1 MKKTTPKTTAKVKS
15 IAKPSFMK
23 DDVSKLSF
31 PQLIQ
36 KKRDNT
42 PLSYGEVKQF
52 AMGAATGEVPDY
64 QLSAFLM
71 ATYFTGMTFDETAEL
86 TRAMVESGDYYDL
99 SKVKGPK
106 VDKHST
112 GGIGDKVSLILAPLA
127 AACGL
132 KVPMMAGRGLGHT
145 GGTIDKLEAI
155 PGFRVVLPKEEF
167 IQIVNDVGCAIIS
180 QSANIAPAD
189 RKLYSLRDVTA
200 TIESIPLITASILSK
215 KIAEG
220 AQGLVMD
227 IKVGNGAFMK
237 KKTEAMVLAKT
248 LRAVAK
254 KSKVELRAT
263 LSNMDQPLG
272 YAAGNAL
279 EVYECIEIL
288 KNEDL
293 NPYKLGSTDLK
304 ELTIHLCAQ
313 MLEVG
318 KVVKN
323 AAEGRKLAIAK
334 LKDGSAWLKFK
345 EMVAVQGGDAKTLD
359 EHWRYMKADRVIEI
373 KCKKK
378 GYVTEMQTEA
388 LGRLLIYLGGG
399 RNEVGEQ
406 INHAVGFFFHKK
418 LGSLVKAE
426 DTLVTAFMHT
436 DSDIAYV
443 EGKLREYITIST
455 AKKPAPKLIVEAN
468 VK

>member
-1 MKKTTPKTTAKVKS
+1 VA
-15 IAKPSFMK
+15 
-23 DDVSKLSF
+23 
-31 PQLIQ
+31 
-36 KKRDNT
+36 
-42 PLSYGEVKQF
+42 
-52 AMGAATGEVPDY
+52 GAANDSIPDY

-71 ATYFTGMTFDETAEL
+71 ATYFTGMSFDETATL
-86 TRAMVESGDYYDL
+86 TRAMVESGEHYDL
-99 SKVKGPK
+99 SKIKGAK

-112 GGIGDKVSLILAPLA
+112 GGIGDKVSIILAPLA

-145 GGTIDKLEAI
+145 GGTIDKLESI
-155 PGFRVVLPKEEF
+155 PGFKVVLPKEEF
-167 IQIVNDVGCAIIS
+167 MQIVNDVGCAIIS

-189 RKLYSLRDVTA
+189 RKFYALRDVTA
-200 TIESIPLITASILSK
+200 TIDCIPLITSSILSK

-237 KKTEAMVLAKT
+237 KKTEAMALAKT

-272 YAAGNAL
+272 YATGNAL
-279 EVYECIEIL
+279 EIYECIEIL
-288 KNEDL
+288 KNEDI
-293 NPYKLGSTDLK
+293 NPFHLSSVDLK

-318 KVVKN
+318 KLVKN
-323 AAEGRKLAIAK
+323 IAEGRKLAISK
-334 LKDGSAWLKFK
+334 LQDGSAWLKFK
-345 EMVAVQGGDAKTLD
+345 DMVRAQGGDEKTLD
-359 EHWRYMKADRVIEI
+359 EPWRYMKAEKILEI
-373 KCKKK
+373 KCRKK
-378 GYVTEMQTEA
+378 GYVSEMNAEA
-388 LGRLLIYLGGG
+388 IGRLLIQLGGG
-399 RNEVGEQ
+399 RNQVGEK
-406 INHAVGFFFHKK
+406 IDHTTGFFFHKK

-426 DTLVTAFMHT
+426 DTLVTVFLNAKDDFAQIEEQLHQC
-436 DSDIAYV
+436 I
-443 EGKLREYITIST
+443 KISQ
-455 AKKPAPKLIVEAN
+455 AKKPAPKLILEAN

>member
-1 MKKTTPKTTAKVKS
+1 MSTLT
-15 IAKPSFMK
+15 
-23 DDVSKLSF
+23 LSV
-31 PQLIQ
+31 PELIQ
-36 KKRDNT
+36 KKRDHLT
-42 PLSYGEVKQF
+42 LSPSEIGQLVK
-52 AMGAATGEVPDY
+52 GAVDQSIPDY

-71 ATYFTGMTFDETAEL
+71 ATYFNGMSLDETAAL
-86 TRAMVESGDYYDL
+86 TQAMVESGEQYDH
-99 SKVKGPK
+99 SKIKGAK

-112 GGIGDKVSLILAPLA
+112 GGIGDKVSIILAPLA

-155 PGFRVVLPKEEF
+155 PGYKVVLTKEEF
-167 IQIVNDVGCAIIS
+167 TQVLSTVGCAIIS
-180 QSANIAPAD
+180 QSEKIAPAD
-189 RKLYSLRDVTA
+189 RKFYALRDVTA
-200 TIESIPLITASILSK
+200 TIECIPLITSSILSK

-237 KKTEAMVLAKT
+237 KKTEAVKLAKS

-279 EVYECIEIL
+279 EIYECIEIL
-288 KNEDL
+288 KNEHL
-293 NPYKLGSTDLK
+293 NPYSLTSTDLK
-304 ELTIHLCAQ
+304 ELTLHLCAQ

-323 AAEGRKLAIAK
+323 LAEGRKLAITK
-334 LKDGSAWLKFK
+334 LQDGSAWTKFK
-345 EMVAVQGGDAKTLD
+345 EMVQAQGGNMTTL
-359 EHWRYMKADRVIEI
+359 EQPWTYMSAEKIIEI

-378 GYVTEMQTEA
+378 GFVTEMHTEA
-388 LGRLLIYLGGG
+388 LGRLLITLGGG
-399 RNEVGEQ
+399 RNQVGQ
-406 INHAVGFFFHKK
+406 KIDHSVGFFFHKK
-418 LGSLVKAE
+418 LGTMVKPD
-426 DTLVTAFMHT
+426 DTLVTIFGTAKTNFAE
-436 DSDIAYV
+436 I
-443 EGKLREYITIST
+443 EEQIREHIKIGQS
-455 AKKPAPKLIVEAN
+455 KKPAPKLILEAN

>member
-1 MKKTTPKTTAKVKS
+1 MTTHS
-15 IAKPSFMK
+15 
-23 DDVSKLSF
+23 LSV
-31 PQLIQ
+31 PELIQ
-36 KKRDNT
+36 KKRDKL
-42 PLSYGEVKQF
+42 PLTHAEIKQLVN
-52 AMGAATGEVPDY
+52 GAAEQTIPDY

-71 ATYFTGMTFDETAEL
+71 ATYFNGMTLDETASL
-86 TRAMVESGDYYDL
+86 TKAMVESGEQYDH
-99 SKVKGPK
+99 SKIKGAK

-112 GGIGDKVSLILAPLA
+112 GGIGDKVSIILAPLA

-155 PGFRVVLPKEEF
+155 PGYKVILSREEF
-167 IQIVNDVGCAIIS
+167 TQVLTDVGCAIVS
-180 QSANIAPAD
+180 QSEKIAPAD
-189 RKLYSLRDVTA
+189 RKLYALRDVTA
-200 TIESIPLITASILSK
+200 TIECIPLITSSILSK

-237 KKTEAMVLAKT
+237 KKTDAVKLAKT

-279 EVYECIEIL
+279 EIYECIEVL
-288 KNEDL
+288 KNEHL
-293 NPYKLGSTDLK
+293 NPYSLNSTDLR
-304 ELTIHLCAQ
+304 ELTLHLCAQ

-323 AAEGRKLAIAK
+323 LSEGRKLAIAK
-334 LKDGSAWLKFK
+334 LQDGSAWNKFK
-345 EMVAVQGGDAKTLD
+345 EMVKAQGGDAGSLD
-359 EHWRYMKADRVIEI
+359 EPWKYMKADKIIEI

-378 GYVTEMQTEA
+378 GFITEMHSEA
-388 LGRLLIYLGGG
+388 IGRLLITLGGG
-399 RNEVGEQ
+399 RNQVGEP
-406 INHAVGFFFHKK
+406 IDHSVGLFFHKK
-418 LGSLVKAE
+418 LGSIVKAD
-426 DTLVTAFMHT
+426 DTLVTVF
-436 DSDIAYV
+436 
-443 EGKLREYITIST
+443 GN
-455 AKKPAPKLIVEAN
+455 AKTNFAQIEEQIHHCIKIGHSKKHAPKLILEAN

>member
-1 MKKTTPKTTAKVKS
+1 MKKTKAKT
-15 IAKPSFMK
+15 KPQAPSN
-23 DDVSKLSF
+23 DVSKLSF

-36 KKRDNT
+36 KKRNNE

-52 AMGAATGEVPDY
+52 AMGAASGSVPDY

-86 TRAMVESGDYYDL
+86 TRAMVESGEFYDL
-99 SKVKGPK
+99 SKIKGPK

-155 PGFRVVLPKEEF
+155 PGFQVVLPKEQF
-167 IQIVNDVGCAIIS
+167 IQIVSDVGCAIIS

-189 RKLYSLRDVTA
+189 RKLYALRDVTA

-237 KKTEAMVLAKT
+237 KKTEAMALAKT

-254 KSKVELRAT
+254 KSKVDLRAT

-288 KNEDL
+288 RNEDL
-293 NPYKLGSTDLK
+293 NPYRLSSTDLR
-304 ELTIHLCAQ
+304 ELTLHLCAQ

-318 KVVKN
+318 KIVKN
-323 AAEGRKLAIAK
+323 TAEGRKLAISK
-334 LKDGSAWLKFK
+334 LQDGSAWAKFK
-345 EMVAVQGGDAKTLD
+345 EMVGAQGGDLQTLD
-359 EHWRYMKADRVIEI
+359 EPWRYMKADRVVEI

-378 GYVTEMQTEA
+378 GYVSEMETEA

-399 RNEVGEQ
+399 RNEVGAQ

-426 DTLVTAFMHT
+426 DTLATVFMHT
-436 DSDIAYV
+436 DSDVQYV
-443 EGKLREYITIST
+443 ENELHHCIKIST
-455 AKKPAPKLIVEAN
+455 VKKPAPKLILEAN